1 MASIKK
7 IYWDTC
13 VWLTLING
21 EEGSKKC
28 EYLIECAK
36 KGEIQIW
43 TSSLSLAEAYKFK
56 CDGNEKQ
63 LEADKDVK
71 FEEFIEQ
78 DYVVEVQVDHDIGIM
93 SRRLCRQH
101 SKLKKPNDGIHLGS
115 AVLNNIDEFHTFDRE
130 NLIPLNG
137 SIKRQDG
144 ELLLI
149 CEPPE
154 IPLQPISPQMQLGL
168 GEHNDQ

>member
-1 MASIKK
+1 LANIKN

-21 EEGSKKC
+21 EEGSNRC
-28 EYLIECAK
+28 EYLIECAR
-36 KGEIQIW
+36 KGELQIW

-56 CDGNEKQ
+56 CNGDDKQ

-78 DYVVEVQVDHDIGIM
+78 NFVTEVQVDHDIGVM
-93 SRRLCRQH
+93 SRRLCRLY
-101 SKLKKPNDGIHLGS
+101 SKLKKPNDGIHLAS
-115 AVLNNIDEFHTFDRE
+115 AIFFNIDEFHTFDHE

-137 SIKRQDG
+137 SIKRRDG

-149 CEPPE
+149 CEPPA
-154 IPLQPISPQMQLGL
+154 IPPLPTTNQLAIELQPRQ
-168 GEHNDQ
+168 